1 MKFISAQFS
10 FYLSDRTVRQNVR
23 SLLRLIAFLI
33 LVITVFAI
41 LFHFIMLYEGQ
52 RHSWVTG
59 FYWVLTVM
67 STLGFGDITF
77 ESDLGR
83 LFSILVLVTG
93 VLLLLIVLPFA
104 FVRYFYAPWLEAQ
117 IHLRAPRSVPEEI
130 SGHIIVCSYE
140 TVVEELTERLRDE
153 DIPYFILEP
162 DPSRAA
168 ELRNRGLS
176 IVTGDIDS
184 PDTYRALRVNEA
196 RMVLANRED
205 TVNTSIALT
214 VREVSPDVPLVAIA
228 GADASVDVLE
238 LSGATHV
245 LPLKKWLGE
254 QLANRVTA
262 SHAQSHV
269 VGNYRDLQ
277 IAELPVRHTPLA
289 GKTIRD
295 TRLREITGVSIIA
308 VWERGHLHPARPDL
322 LLTDQ
327 SVPIVTGMDDQLD
340 ALDEL
345 LLIYDYNP
353 NPVIVIGG
361 GKVGR
366 STARALRDKDTPVH
380 LIERDPSVA
389 SRCGAVCDR
398 VIEGDAADHDI
409 LVDAGIDVAPSL
421 ILTTH
426 DDAVNIF
433 LASYCRRLNPD
444 LRIVSRVSHE
454 RNVESIHRAGADFVL
469 SYSTLGAASVMAI
482 LHGKQLMVLGEGF
495 DLFNV
500 PLPQSLKGKTLAES
514 AIGSRTGLIV
524 LGIQQ
529 NGTFTGNPPANTRF
543 LPGAELVLL
552 GGPEQRHMFAD
563 IYH

>member
-1 MKFISAQFS
+1 MKFISAQIS
-10 FYLSDRTVRQNVR
+10 YYLSDRTVRQNVR
-23 SLLRLIAFLI
+23 SLIRLLVFLF
-33 LVITVFAI
+33 LVITVFAV
-41 LFHFIMLYEGQ
+41 LFHFIMLYEGRQ
-52 RHSWVTG
+52 HSWVTG

-83 LFSILVLVTG
+83 VFSILVLITG

-104 FVRYFYAPWLEAQ
+104 FIRYFYAPWLEAQ
-117 IHLRAPRSVPEEI
+117 IHLRAPRSVPEDV

-140 TVVEELTERLRDE
+140 TVVEELTERFKDE

-162 DPSRAA
+162 DPVRAA
-168 ELRNRGLS
+168 QLRDSGLS

-184 PDTYRALRVNEA
+184 PDTYRALRVNDA
-196 RMVLANRED
+196 RLVLANSVD
-205 TVNTSIALT
+205 TVNTSITLT

-228 GADASVDVLE
+228 GSDASVDVLE

-245 LPLKKWLGE
+245 LPLKRWLGE
-254 QLANRVTA
+254 QLANRVAA

-269 VGNYRDLQ
+269 VGHYRDLQ

-289 GKTIRD
+289 GKTIRE

-308 VWERGHLHPARPDL
+308 VWERGRLHPARPDL

-327 SVPIVTGMDDQLD
+327 SVPIVTGTADQLD
-340 ALDEL
+340 GLDEL

-366 STARALRDKDTPVH
+366 ATARALREKEIPVN
-380 LIERDPSVA
+380 LIERDPAVA
-389 SRCGAVCDR
+389 AKAAAVCDR
-398 VIEGDAADHDI
+398 VIEGDAADHDV
-409 LVDAGIDVAPSL
+409 LEKAGLDVAPSL
-421 ILTTH
+421 IITTH

-433 LASYCRRLNPD
+433 LSSYCRRLNPD

-469 SYSTLGAASVMAI
+469 SYATLGAASVMAI

-495 DLFNV
+495 DLFSV
-500 PLPQSLKGKTLAES
+500 PLPASLKGKTLAES

-529 NGTFTGNPPANTRF
+529 NGTFIGNPPAHTRF

-552 GGPEQRHMFAD
+552 GGPEQRHEFAE

>member
-1 MKFISAQFS
+1 MKFISAQIS